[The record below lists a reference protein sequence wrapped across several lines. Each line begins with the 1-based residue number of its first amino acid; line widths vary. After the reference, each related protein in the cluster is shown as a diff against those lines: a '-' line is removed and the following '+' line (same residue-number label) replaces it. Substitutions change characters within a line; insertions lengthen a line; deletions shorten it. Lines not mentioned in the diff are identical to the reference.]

1 MNACPRAWA
10 ITYAPHSAGR
20 KTGRSHASSSAR
32 TFDEVL
38 LRTMRTTWLNRLH
51 DQYQRKVWTKP
62 YALRVM
68 RKTAE
73 DALDHT
79 NMSVP
84 SLHYEMGVQ
93 KAAHQVMN
101 LERTAVLRPLFTGQP
116 RRWAYFDR
124 RQSTLVDDIELFAAP
139 DVAIFHQHQW
149 TLVRLQFRS
158 SPHASLGQQLEHLLM
173 VHWAMNQ
180 PGFPDH
186 AEAYRV
192 RIVRW
197 HGQRWHEH
205 TVRIN
210 ADLLEQALSLVKH
223 DVQEMTWLQRWSS
236 ADPSYNSLPLA
247 THHDRCHPCNYRE
260 GCPAKHGLKAAKDAQ
275 ERFLLERTYNEPTKS
290 ANTA

>member
-1 MNACPRAWA
+1 MSACPRAWA
-10 ITYAPHSAGR
+10 ITYATKPTGVITERKPVPSAP
-20 KTGRSHASSSAR
+20 R
-32 TFDEVL
+32 TFDELL
-38 LRTMRTTWLNRLH
+38 LRAMRRNWLNRLN

-62 YALRVM
+62 YAQRMM

-73 DALDHT
+73 DAMDHT

-84 SLHYEMGVQ
+84 SLHYEMGIQ
-93 KAAHQVMN
+93 QATHQVLS
-101 LERTAVLRPLFTGQP
+101 LERTPVLRPLFSGQP
-116 RRWAYFDR
+116 RRWAFFER

-205 TVRIN
+205 TVRISP
-210 ADLLEQALSLVKH
+210 DLLKQASALVKH
-223 DVQEMTWLQRWSS
+223 DVQEMTWLQRWSN

-247 THHDRCHPCNYRE
+247 THHDRCRPCTFRE

-275 ERFLLERTYNEPTKS
+275 ERSMLEGIYSEATKS
-290 ANTA
+290 AKTA